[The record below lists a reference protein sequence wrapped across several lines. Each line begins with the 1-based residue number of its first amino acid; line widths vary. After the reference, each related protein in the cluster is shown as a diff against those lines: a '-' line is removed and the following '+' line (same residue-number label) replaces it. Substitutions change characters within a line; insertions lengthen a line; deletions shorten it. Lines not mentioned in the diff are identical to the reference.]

1 MSELE
6 LFLDALEDLPTD
18 QLDQLSRLLDAVR
31 TYLPDRNLNDAQVA
45 QRSRIIRRS
54 VAKVRTGITDAE
66 LEALLRGLRAL
77 NLESLR

>member
-1 MSELE
+1 VSELE

-54 VAKVRTGITDAE
+54 VAKVRAGITDAE